1 MKAECEER
9 ETLSSSDDEYAF
21 RIEVPASKVSAP
33 FVSLKVNGV
42 VCKFLVDSG
51 LSVNI
56 VSSNAVKVFG
66 VDLQPCGTRVYAFN
80 SSAPLPMIG
89 KFSALTES
97 KCSTVDA
104 EFLVVESG
112 TSLLGYATAT
122 ELGILQIANA
132 VSVEKNVFRR
142 YPSLFTVLRKIKNV
156 EVKLHID
163 GNVSPVH
170 QTHRRI
176 PFHQR
181 KSLEACVESL
191 LQRDIIEPAVS
202 PTPWVSPVVLV
213 PKPKQPGGVR
223 LCVVM
228 REANKAISR
237 ERHLLPTLDEVT
249 HDLDGATV
257 FSKFD
262 LNQGYHQVLLH
273 PDSRHITTF
282 STHSGLFRYKRLS
295 FGINA
300 AAEKFQNV
308 IASAI
313 SDIPNVKNISD
324 DVIIYGVNVQ
334 EHDKALH
341 AVLTRFQE
349 LNLTLPNDKCQFYMP
364 PIEFFGMVFSA
375 QGMSPD
381 PAKVKAIKQAAPPN
395 SVSDVRS
402 LLGMT
407 NYVSRFIHNYADL
420 TRKGVEFKWQE
431 VHQRRYTS

>member
-9 ETLSSSDDEYAF
+9 ETLSSSDDEYTF
-21 RIEVPASKVSAP
+21 RLEVPASKVSAP

-132 VSVEKNVFRR
+132 VSVEKNVFQR
-142 YPSLFTVLRKIKNV
+142 YPSLFTGLRKMKNV

-176 PFHQR
+176 PFNN
-181 KSLEACVESL
+181 A
-191 LQRDIIEPAVS
+191 
-202 PTPWVSPVVLV
+202 
-213 PKPKQPGGVR
+213 
-223 LCVVM
+223 
-228 REANKAISR
+228 KA
-237 ERHLLPTLDEVT
+237 
-249 HDLDGATV
+249 
-257 FSKFD
+257 
-262 LNQGYHQVLLH
+262 
-273 PDSRHITTF
+273 
-282 STHSGLFRYKRLS
+282 
-295 FGINA
+295 
-300 AAEKFQNV
+300 
-308 IASAI
+308 
-313 SDIPNVKNISD
+313 
-324 DVIIYGVNVQ
+324 
-334 EHDKALH
+334 
-341 AVLTRFQE
+341 
-349 LNLTLPNDKCQFYMP
+349 
-364 PIEFFGMVFSA
+364 
-375 QGMSPD
+375 
-381 PAKVKAIKQAAPPN
+381 
-395 SVSDVRS
+395 
-402 LLGMT
+402 
-407 NYVSRFIHNYADL
+407 
-420 TRKGVEFKWQE
+420 
-431 VHQRRYTS
+431 

>member
-1 MKAECEER
+1 MRHELWKSRKRKQRISNRREMRLTLCFLLHHSRRKIVSIAVKNWPHDSKTGCPARNRKCNGCHKYGRYAKCCTQKSRETRNSRKGKQPRGRGNPKEKEIQNGNRLEAECEER
-9 ETLSSSDDEYAF
+9 ETLSSSDDEYTF
-21 RIEVPASKVSAP
+21 KLEVPASKVSAP
-33 FVSLKVNGV
+33 FVSLKVNSV

-51 LSVNI
+51 ASVNI

-80 SSAPLPMIG
+80 LSTLLPVIG
-89 KFSALTES
+89 KFSALIES
-97 KCSTVDA
+97 KCSAVDA
-104 EFLVVESG
+104 EFLVVESE
-112 TSLLGYATAT
+112 TSLLGYTTAT

-132 VSVEKNVFRR
+132 VSVDKNVFQR
-142 YPSLFTVLRKIKNV
+142 YPNLFTVLRKMKNV

-176 PFHQR
+176 PFHQG

-249 HDLDGATV
+249 HDLNGATV

-313 SDIPNVKNISD
+313 SDIPNVKN
-324 DVIIYGVNVQ
+324 
-334 EHDKALH
+334 
-341 AVLTRFQE
+341 
-349 LNLTLPNDKCQFYMP
+349 
-364 PIEFFGMVFSA
+364 
-375 QGMSPD
+375 
-381 PAKVKAIKQAAPPN
+381 
-395 SVSDVRS
+395 
-402 LLGMT
+402 
-407 NYVSRFIHNYADL
+407 
-420 TRKGVEFKWQE
+420 
-431 VHQRRYTS
+431 